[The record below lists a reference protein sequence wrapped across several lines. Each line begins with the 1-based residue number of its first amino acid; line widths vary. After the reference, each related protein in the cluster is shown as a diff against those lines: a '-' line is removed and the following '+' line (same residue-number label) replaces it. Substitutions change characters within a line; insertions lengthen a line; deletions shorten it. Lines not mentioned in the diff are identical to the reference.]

1 MTTNTL
7 FEALSPKGH
16 IEIFKVFP
24 NGQRELYFSDHNEIT
39 NGMGI
44 ALSNMFAAS
53 STSDIERYQ
62 VGYFQVGSGTA
73 STPFSSTVALG
84 NALTAAQYGGSTDL
98 TLESRALYNAGTNP
112 TQTFVK
118 LEQVNVVKTSPEK
131 VKFILTLD
139 VNTANNISISELGLF
154 ATRPLSIDA
163 SVLVAYRSIPVITKT
178 SGFAITINWT
188 IDF

>member
-7 FEALSPKGH
+7 FESLSPKGH

-24 NGQRELYFSDHNEIT
+24 NGQRELLFSDHNEIT

-53 STSDIERYQ
+53 SNADISRYQ
-62 VGYFQVGSGTA
+62 IGYFQMGTGTA
-73 STPFSSTVALG
+73 ATPFSSTVSLG
-84 NALTAAQYGGSTDL
+84 APLTSVQYGGSTDL
-98 TLESRALYNAGTNP
+98 ALTSRALYNAGTNP
-112 TQTFVK
+112 TQVFAD
-118 LEQVNVVKTSPEK
+118 LERVNIVKTSPEK

-139 VNTANNISISELGLF
+139 VNTGNGLALSELGLF
-154 ATRPLSIDA
+154 SERPLSLDA
-163 SVLVAYRSIPVITKT
+163 SVLVAYRSIPAITKT